1 MICNTFA
8 VKTTHTAT
16 SVITA
21 LAAAATA
28 LAPAATADPNLAT
41 YSNAAGTVRCEIYQV
56 GGITETICVSDT
68 ARQNQPECNPPE
80 QLIPAVTVGR
90 DFVGTSCCNQ
100 GFVGQ
105 PQKLN
110 PLQVQRFGTATVI
123 PGFSGNLYVLDIAR
137 RALVR
142 AGSANVVLFKI

>member
-1 MICNTFA
+1 MKMA
-8 VKTTHTAT
+8 HTAT

-21 LAAAATA
+21 LAVAATA

-56 GGITETICVSDT
+56 GGSAETICVSDT
-68 ARQNQPECNPPE
+68 ARQTQPECNPPE

-90 DFVGTSCCNQ
+90 DFVGTSCWNQ

>member
-1 MICNTFA
+1 MQIT
-8 VKTTHTAT
+8 KTAPIVATAT
-16 SVITA
+16 LIV
-21 LAAAATA
+21 AAVA
-28 LAPAATADPNLAT
+28 LAPAASANSAA
-41 YSNAAGTVRCEIYQV
+41 YSNTAGDVRCEIYQV
-56 GGITETICVSDT
+56 DGSTETICVSDT
-68 ARQNQPECNPPE
+68 ARQTQPECNPPE

-90 DFVGTSCCNQ
+90 DFVGTNCWNQ

>member
-8 VKTTHTAT
+8 MKTTHTAAT
-16 SVITA
+16 IVAA
-21 LAAAATA
+21 LAATTAT
-28 LAPAATADPNLAT
+28 LAPAATADPNVAT
-41 YSNAAGTVRCEIYQV
+41 YSNAAGNVRCEIYQV
-56 GGITETICVSDT
+56 DGSTETICVSET
-68 ARQNQPECNPPE
+68 ARQTQPECNPPE

-90 DFVGTSCCNQ
+90 DFVGTNCWNQ

-105 PQKLN
+105 PQKLS

-137 RALVR
+137 RTLVR
-142 AGSANVVLFKI
+142 AGSTNAVLFKI

>member
-1 MICNTFA
+1 M
-8 VKTTHTAT
+8 KMTHTAT

-28 LAPAATADPNLAT
+28 LAPAATADSNLAT

-56 GGITETICVSDT
+56 GGSTETICVSDT
-68 ARQNQPECNPPE
+68 ARQTQPECNPPE

-90 DFVGTSCCNQ
+90 DFVGTSCWNQ

-105 PQKLN
+105 PQKLH

-123 PGFSGNLYVLDIAR
+123 PGV
-137 RALVR
+137 
-142 AGSANVVLFKI
+142 

>member
-1 MICNTFA
+1 M
-8 VKTTHTAT
+8 KMTHTTTAAA
-16 SVITA
+16 VA

-28 LAPAATADPNLAT
+28 LAPAATADPNVAT
-41 YSNAAGTVRCEIYQV
+41 YSNAAGNVRCEIYQV
-56 GGITETICVSDT
+56 DGSTETICVSDT
-68 ARQNQPECNPPE
+68 ARQTQPECNPPE

-90 DFVGTSCCNQ
+90 DFVGTNCWNQ
-100 GFVGQ
+100 GVVGQ
-105 PQKLN
+105 PQKLS

-142 AGSANVVLFKI
+142 AGSTNVVLFKI